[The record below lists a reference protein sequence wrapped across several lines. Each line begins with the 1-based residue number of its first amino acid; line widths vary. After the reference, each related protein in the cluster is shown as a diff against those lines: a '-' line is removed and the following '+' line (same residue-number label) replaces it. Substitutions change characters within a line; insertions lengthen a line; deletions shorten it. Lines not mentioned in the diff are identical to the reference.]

1 VKVDQW
7 TAKVIDNVES
17 VIVGKRPQVEL
28 LIVSLL
34 CRGHVLIE
42 DVPGTGKTM
51 VARSLAGSIALDF
64 QRIQCT
70 PDLLPNEV
78 TGVNVL
84 DQQRGRFE
92 FRPGPVFTNVLLVD
106 EINRATP
113 RTQSALLE
121 AMGEQQVSVDGV
133 SRSLPDPFVVLATQN
148 PIDHAGTFPLPE
160 AQLDRFLLRMSMGYP
175 DRIDEVTVLRA
186 RRAGSPIDALQPVAA
201 GEDLPVLWAE
211 VSAVH
216 VDRAV
221 EDLMLAIVRA
231 TRAHPDLAVGASVR
245 GSLALSQSAQA
256 RAAMAGRDYVVPDD
270 VKALAVAT
278 LAHRLLLRAESQIR
292 ERTAE
297 QVMTEILDAVAV
309 PVEQRSS

>member
-1 VKVDQW
+1 MKVDQW

-175 DRIDEVTVLRA
+175 DRIDEATVLRA

-231 TRAHPDLAVGASVR
+231 TRTHPDLAVGASVR

>member
-1 VKVDQW
+1 MKVDQW

-160 AQLDRFLLRMSMGYP
+160 AQLDRFLLRISMGYP
-175 DRIDEVTVLRA
+175 DRIDE
-186 RRAGSPIDALQPVAA
+186 
-201 GEDLPVLWAE
+201 
-211 VSAVH
+211 
-216 VDRAV
+216 DRK
-221 EDLMLAIVRA
+221 
-231 TRAHPDLAVGASVR
+231 SV
-245 GSLALSQSAQA
+245 
-256 RAAMAGRDYVVPDD
+256 V
-270 VKALAVAT
+270 
-278 LAHRLLLRAESQIR
+278 
-292 ERTAE
+292 
-297 QVMTEILDAVAV
+297 
-309 PVEQRSS
+309 